1 MQSGR
6 LIGMG
11 HMTCGQRNRIII
23 PTAAFTAKFKATRN
37 AMPPFSITIVNTS
50 FLSDLGIGAR
60 RRMHRRLF
68 IYPSI
73 NTPSMTP
80 QIEGERRKGQRR
92 KRKCVLVTE
101 ESGGMSWNGYQAG
114 KDELGL
120 ERNLKFLA
128 WRLEEGMKSES
139 SFERSE
145 WERKTSFFPFNSVE
159 STVLRIAERI
169 RMGEDPH
176 GYLINLPP
184 YSLSRKKVGVPKKSS
199 TPRRYST
206 TSKTLRIL
214 SAWVLDFR
222 TMWIPDRRW

>member
-92 KRKCVLVTE
+92 KRKCVMVTE
-101 ESGGMSWNGYQAG
+101 ESGGTYTNGRKDSWKLQ
-114 KDELGL
+114 
-120 ERNLKFLA
+120 
-128 WRLEEGMKSES
+128 EGGVA
-139 SFERSE
+139 
-145 WERKTSFFPFNSVE
+145 P
-159 STVLRIAERI
+159 I
-169 RMGEDPH
+169 
-176 GYLINLPP
+176 
-184 YSLSRKKVGVPKKSS
+184 LSRF
-199 TPRRYST
+199 
-206 TSKTLRIL
+206 
-214 SAWVLDFR
+214 SAWMLENHPLQGDIR
-222 TMWIPDRRW
+222 PPSKL